1 MSTLLVHTA
10 AVLNALMDLSWLLM
24 TPVLVMFVCEL
35 NYNDNIQSFPVSFS
49 IAVSLLLA
57 LAESLFTKQLK
68 EGSGFSTKGDLLLR
82 QNRKKKCSNFV
93 FIVFKEI
100 YELNIISFKIP
111 TSGRQTS
118 ITEEHDF
125 QA

>member
-10 AVLNALMDLSWLLM
+10 AVVNALMDLSWLLM

-57 LAESLFTKQLK
+57 LAEYLFTKQLNSQRRF
-68 EGSGFSTKGDLLLR
+68 GLLNKR
-82 QNRKKKCSNFV
+82 
-93 FIVFKEI
+93 
-100 YELNIISFKIP
+100 
-111 TSGRQTS
+111 
-118 ITEEHDF
+118 
-125 QA
+125 